1 MIALQTG
8 VARQGSTQKHS
19 GTPQTS
25 EITMTSEQLDATE
38 QVVIAFANECGGPVL
53 YQLAGLMQAPTSRS
67 NGVLFEK
74 LSTATKD
81 LFIQNGKTAAEH
93 LLWLSTKM
101 PSACSKIYWQ
111 LFSALNPTH
120 NHDLEDAV
128 VITDA
133 KTRIPHVTLEQLAI
147 IAAEDFLSPE
157 ESSRLE
163 PNNTGKDQAKKDPT
177 KTRSEA
183 TALAEKPRKQN
194 RLEVHPEQLHG
205 QDLTRNQ
212 VVDWYMNKYQ
222 KPKVTKNIELHLE
235 SLTKAA
241 ERASKGLLPGPLQ
254 TPVKASTRGKWKH
267 VAVVHKGPGSGPG

>member
-1 MIALQTG
+1 
-8 VARQGSTQKHS
+8 
-19 GTPQTS
+19 
-25 EITMTSEQLDATE
+25 MTTKQLDATE
-38 QVVIAFANECGGPVL
+38 QVINAFADDCGGPVAL
-53 YQLAGLMQAPTSRS
+53 QLARLMQAPTSGS
-67 NGVLFEK
+67 NSVLFEK

-101 PSACSKIYWQ
+101 PSACNTLYWQ
-111 LFSALNPTH
+111 LFSALNPKH
-120 NHDLEDAV
+120 NYDFEDGVAFN
-128 VITDA
+128 DA
-133 KTRIPHVTLEQLAI
+133 QTRIPNVTEEQLAI

-183 TALAEKPRKQN
+183 TAIAEKPRKHN

-222 KPKVTKNIELHLE
+222 KPKVSKSIELHLE

-241 ERASKGLLPGPLQ
+241 ERATKGLRPGLLQ
-254 TPVKASTRGKWKH
+254 TPVRASTRGTWEH
-267 VAVVHKGPGSGPG
+267 VAVVYKGPGGPNGGHLYRLIKE